1 MTIAE
6 AHIEFRQAGDRLDSS
21 SIPDMLVEQVDY
33 FLNEASVRFVKTRYS
48 GNNEFKM
55 GFEEIQKRTE
65 DLKTL
70 VFTEFPVVSS
80 VLTETNIFQANL
92 SSLYIDESLTNLS
105 IKEYW
110 FFIRCRARVIT
121 SGCTPTY
128 NKVLLYQHDDLDD
141 VLEDPFKRPSI
152 NELVG
157 YFESSNLYIVCP
169 NNVTIDKVKLTY
181 IKKPVTVVYGTQYPS
196 PMLDVDFD
204 LPEHTH
210 KEIIQLAVVI
220 ALENIESKRLETVMG
235 LKQTIE

>member
-6 AHIEFRQAGDRLDSS
+6 AHNEFRQAGDRLDSS
-21 SIPDMLVEQVDY
+21 NIPDMLVEQVDY

-48 GNNEFKM
+48 GNNESRM
-55 GFEEIQKRTE
+55 SFEENQKRTE
-65 DLKTL
+65 DTKTL
-70 VFTEFPVVSS
+70 VITEFPTVSS
-80 VLTETNIFQANL
+80 VLTETNVFQGNL
-92 SSLYIDESLTNLS
+92 SSLYVDEAFTTIST
-105 IKEYW
+105 KQYW
-110 FFIRCRARVIT
+110 FFVRCRARVVS
-121 SGCTPTY
+121 SGCTSTY

-141 VLEDPFKRPSI
+141 ILEDPFKKPSL

-157 YFESSNLYIVCP
+157 YFESSNLYVVCP
-169 NNVTIDKVKLTY
+169 SNVTIDKIKLTY
-181 IKKPVTVVYGTQYPS
+181 IKKPITVIYGTQYPT
-196 PMLDVDFD
+196 PTLDVNFD

>member
-6 AHIEFRQAGDRLDSS
+6 AHNEFRQACDRLDSS
-21 SIPDMLVEQVDY
+21 SLPDLLVEQVDY
-33 FLNEASVRFVKTRYS
+33 LLNEAIVRYVKTRYS
-48 GNNEFKM
+48 GNNDFKM

-70 VFTEFPVVSS
+70 VFTEFPTISS
-80 VLTETNIFQANL
+80 VLTETNIFKANL
-92 SSLYIDESLTNLS
+92 SSLYTDEALTVPS
-105 IKEYW
+105 TKEYW
-110 FFIRCRARVIT
+110 FFVRCRARVVKN
-121 SGCTPTY
+121 SCVSTY

-141 VLEDPFKRPSI
+141 VMEDPFKRPSI

-157 YFESSNLYIVCP
+157 YYESGNLYIVCP
-169 NNVTIDKVKLTY
+169 SNVTIDKVKLTY
-181 IKKPVTVVYGTQYPS
+181 IKKPVSVIYGTQYPT
-196 PMLDVDFD
+196 PVLDVDFD

-220 ALENIESKRLETVMG
+220 ALENIESKRLETAAI